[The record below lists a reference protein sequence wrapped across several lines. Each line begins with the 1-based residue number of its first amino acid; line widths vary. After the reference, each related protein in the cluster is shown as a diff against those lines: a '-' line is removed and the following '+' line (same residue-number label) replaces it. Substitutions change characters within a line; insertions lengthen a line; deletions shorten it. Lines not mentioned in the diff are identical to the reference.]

1 MEADPLRRFR
11 PSREKKT
18 TALQG
23 GVTEEATILG
33 LAEARLREENN
44 KSEIPMLRSQA
55 LWPAK
60 SSQNDNPVQV
70 GRDSVSVLR
79 PTHVEP

>member
-1 MEADPLRRFR
+1 MEADPRGRFR
-11 PSREKKT
+11 TSREKKT

-33 LAEARLREENN
+33 LAEARLREENLN
-44 KSEIPMLRSQA
+44 PIPMLRSQA

-60 SSQNDNPVQV
+60 SSQNNKPVQV